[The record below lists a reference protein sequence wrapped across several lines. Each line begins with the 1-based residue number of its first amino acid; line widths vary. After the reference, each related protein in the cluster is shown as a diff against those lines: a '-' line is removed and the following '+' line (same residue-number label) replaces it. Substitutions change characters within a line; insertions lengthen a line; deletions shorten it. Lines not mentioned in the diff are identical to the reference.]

1 MDVASANTNMDED
14 ELELKARRDSLGR
27 FEDQTGRDSAD
38 GSLILADA
46 LTYAAGATAFIT
58 AVLDAMDDGGF
69 TTRTGILIG
78 AGVLG
83 QVVNIHTRFT
93 SICLFVVNTNDYSRG
108 VHTFNHTATIRYLTD
123 P

>member
-1 MDVASANTNMDED
+1 MGVASANTTMDGD

-58 AVLDAMDDGGF
+58 AVLYAMDDG
-69 TTRTGILIG
+69 
-78 AGVLG
+78 
-83 QVVNIHTRFT
+83 
-93 SICLFVVNTNDYSRG
+93 
-108 VHTFNHTATIRYLTD
+108 
-123 P
+123 